1 MSKLNHPP
9 SSEQA
14 CLNCYY
20 SRPSLSGGRT
30 CRRMPPTLEIEI
42 SGLWPRVQDTDWC
55 GEWAAREEA

>member
-20 SRPSLSGGRT
+20 SRPSLSGGQV
-30 CRRMPPTLEIEI
+30 CRRMPPTPETCLTA
-42 SGLWPRVQDTDWC
+42 WPRVQDADWC
-55 GEWAAREEA
+55 GEWAAREET